1 MYFTQILFHYQ
12 CFSCIQFLG
21 PKQNYRLWDIIRVL
35 VTLATFRPFK
45 IVVLRLDHVL
55 KSSDFFS
62 SNSWMSKAIFLLSYG
77 TLTEYFFLTKI
88 IGGFFEL

>member
-21 PKQNYRLWDIIRVL
+21 PNKIIACGILFEFSSLWQHFVL
-35 VTLATFRPFK
+35 LK
-45 IVVLRLDHVL
+45 IVVRLDHVL

>member
-1 MYFTQILFHYQ
+1 MFQLYSVFGT
-12 CFSCIQFLG
+12 
-21 PKQNYRLWDIIRVL
+21 KQNYRLWNIIRVL